1 MTILH
6 QGGAPGGKLFPGSHK
21 SCELGHTVIR
31 HFSRGDKR
39 IREVIPVP
47 DTLQKEAQ
55 EKSTLKYINIHS
67 MKIGQTHSVWSS
79 LESTVTDVRKGIT
92 KSRMLTG
99 TYLLQSYRNK
109 FNNSESAICKCCGT
123 EIEDI
128 IHVLL
133 ECPALF
139 YERKGYFEEI
149 RALIVKCIGAEAWQ
163 STFNTKD
170 KLVSLI
176 LDFSSFVC
184 LTGKR
189 ELTSIEK
196 ADNRI
201 VSKTPPSTTTQV
213 GSVIGQQEVQL

>member
-1 MTILH
+1 
-6 QGGAPGGKLFPGSHK
+6 
-21 SCELGHTVIR
+21 
-31 HFSRGDKR
+31 
-39 IREVIPVP
+39 
-47 DTLQKEAQ
+47 
-55 EKSTLKYINIHS
+55 

-99 TYLLQSYRNK
+99 TYLLQSNRNK
-109 FNNSESAICKCCGT
+109 FNNSESAICKCCGI

-128 IHVLL
+128 IHMLL

-139 YERKGYFEEI
+139 YERKKYFEEV

-176 LDFSSFVC
+176 LDCSSFVC

-196 ADNRI
+196 A
-201 VSKTPPSTTTQV
+201 TTELCQRLHLARLHKLD
-213 GSVIGQQEVQL
+213 Q